1 MSEID
6 KTVLKALQA
15 DMAAKT
21 EAFYDVERRRGDR
34 EKELMETLN
43 ATLEYV
49 FGALRNAAEAAK
61 NKAEEAVKAEADRIR
76 ALESEADMP
85 YPVGTKLVEWKRSR
99 NAWMGSR
106 EWDKS
111 GIVGVIEI
119 FKADDEVPENIR
131 WNKPVV
137 GQIVIR
143 YLKKD
148 GSKAARVEI
157 WNDSYMRKCWLPEG
171 VKPKVN
177 A

>member
-1 MSEID
+1 MSKID
-6 KTVLKALQA
+6 KTVLMALQT
-15 DMAAKT
+15 DMAVKT
-21 EAFYDVERRRGDR
+21 EAFYDVERRRSDR
-34 EKELMETLN
+34 ERVLMAGLN
-43 ATLEYV
+43 ATLKAE
-49 FGALRNAAEAAK
+49 FGAERNAAEAAK
-61 NKAEEAVKAEADRIR
+61 QKAEEAVKVEADRIR
-76 ALESEADMP
+76 ALESEAAMP
-85 YPVGTKLVEWKRSR
+85 YPVGTKLVEWKKSR

-111 GIVGVIEI
+111 GVVGVIEI
-119 FKADDEVPENIR
+119 FKAGDEVPENIR

-157 WNDSYMRKCWLPEG
+157 WNDSYMRICWLPEG
-171 VKPKVN
+171 MKPKVN